1 MAIFHDKLSVLWHG
15 GRQLFNKYISAHK
28 KENHIKFLII
38 LNNLNANYYEQNFTL
53 SITFTA
59 CFSK

>member
-1 MAIFHDKLSVLWHG
+1 MAVDNSLT
-15 GRQLFNKYISAHK
+15 NISAHTK

>member
-1 MAIFHDKLSVLWHG
+1 MAADNSLT
-15 GRQLFNKYISAHK
+15 NIS
-28 KENHIKFLII
+28 ENRIKFLII